1 MTTSQESTAFKSSQ
15 WRTKLQIKTTPRP
28 LETSWKCSVNHSSF
42 RRTDSRLRSLQ
53 SWSTLGVIKLL
64 KWFWTALSSH
74 SMRRATCKEASIQ
87 LLGMPFRHF
96 TSLSRAILKLTR
108 SASNT
113 SNFSESTQIQATRL
127 LTWAIASSKASAQ
140 TSKSST
146 VRSLFTSVSRWGKQV
161 SSRRTSLR
169 LCLTDL
175 RRWCLIRSWLRKTSL
190 ITT

>member
-1 MTTSQESTAFKSSQ
+1 
-15 WRTKLQIKTTPRP
+15 
-28 LETSWKCSVNHSSF
+28 
-42 RRTDSRLRSLQ
+42 
-53 SWSTLGVIKLL
+53 
-64 KWFWTALSSH
+64 
-74 SMRRATCKEASIQ
+74 MRRATCREASI
-87 LLGMPFRHF
+87 LLPGMSFRHF

-108 SASNT
+108 SASN
-113 SNFSESTQIQATRL
+113 SSSFLESTQIQATRH

-140 TSKSST
+140 TSKSLT

-190 ITT
+190 ITTSSYWMCYSSWEWATIRPLRSVVASLRRSTAAHLISYSSIVWVLRSNCILCPIY